1 MLRWETYKTTA
12 SPFLEESTVDFEL
25 SPQQREVYARAGE
38 LSRVFAT
45 RAARHDREASLP
57 TDNLNDMR
65 AAGFFKL
72 TISTD
77 LGGYGS
83 GARGTDPLL
92 YLLALEQIARGC
104 VSTAQCLHIH
114 SHGAHYVDQVGTP
127 AQRKEMLGRVVE
139 EGVLINATGSEPG
152 RTSRGLYKLLTTA
165 ERVDGGYRM
174 NGVKNYATLADAVAY
189 HLIYGAR
196 TDMDM
201 PAGHLGVAVPDG
213 TPGLRIVPG
222 SWDPMGM
229 RGAVSPTL
237 ELINCFV
244 SDKYVLGTPGLYPRD
259 RWQAKYHLG
268 FAAQYLGGTQGI
280 IDTLQDYLPRRGTTN
295 DSFTQLR
302 MGEIVVGTESVRW
315 LIYRAAWLWTRGD
328 EQRAELAAMLAKHRA
343 IDNAVICMDKAAQ
356 IAGSS
361 AFLGDSPLSRLFR
374 DLRVHT
380 LHENVDRT
388 AATLGQYSL
397 GEAFDTTARL

>member
-1 MLRWETYKTTA
+1 M
-12 SPFLEESTVDFEL
+12 DFEL
-25 SPQQREVYARAGE
+25 SKQQRDVYERAGD
-38 LSRVFAT
+38 LGCVFAT

-57 TDNLNDMR
+57 VDNLNDLR
-65 AAGFFKL
+65 DAGFLKL
-72 TISTD
+72 TISAD

-92 YLLALEQIARGC
+92 YLLALEQIARNC
-104 VSTAQCLHIH
+104 LSTAQCLHIH

-127 AQRKEMLGRVVE
+127 TQRKEMLGRVVE
-139 EGVLINATGSEPG
+139 EGVMFNSTGSEPG
-152 RTSRGLYKLLTTA
+152 RTSRGLYKLLTVA
-165 ERVDGGYRM
+165 ERVEGGYRL
-174 NGVKNYATLADAVAY
+174 NGVKNYATLADVVAY
-189 HLIYGAR
+189 HIIYACR
-196 TDMDM
+196 PDMEM
-201 PAGHLGVAVPDG
+201 PDGHVGVVVPDG
-213 TPGLRIVPG
+213 TPGFRIVPG

-229 RGAVSPTL
+229 RGAVSPTV
-237 ELINCFV
+237 ELSDCFV
-244 SDKYVLGTPGLYPRD
+244 PDRYVMGEPGLYPRE

-280 IDTLQDYLPRRGTTN
+280 IDTLRDYLPRRGTTK
-295 DSFTQLR
+295 DPFTQLR

-315 LIYRAAWLWTRGD
+315 LIYRAAWLWARGD

-361 AFLGDSPLSRLFR
+361 AFLGDSPLSRSFR

-388 AATLGQYSL
+388 AATLGQHSL
-397 GEAFDTTARL
+397 GETFDTTARL

>member
-1 MLRWETYKTTA
+1 M
-12 SPFLEESTVDFEL
+12 DFEL
-25 SPQQREVYARAGE
+25 SKQQRDVYERAGDVG
-38 LSRVFAT
+38 RVFGT
-45 RAARHDREASLP
+45 RAARHDRAASLP
-57 TDNLNDMR
+57 IDNLNDMR
-65 AAGFFKL
+65 DAGFLKL
-72 TISTD
+72 TISAD
-77 LGGYGS
+77 LGGFGS

-92 YLLALEQIARGC
+92 YLLALEQIARNC
-104 VSTAQCLHIH
+104 MSTAQCLHIH

-127 AQRKEMLGRVVE
+127 AQRQKMLGRVVE
-139 EGVLINATGSEPG
+139 EGVMFNSTGSEPG

-165 ERVDGGYRM
+165 ERVDGGYRL

-189 HLIYGAR
+189 HIIYAGR
-196 TDMDM
+196 PDMEL
-201 PAGHLGVAVPDG
+201 PGGHVGVAVPDG
-213 TPGLRIVPG
+213 TPGFRIVPG

-229 RGAVSPTL
+229 RAAVSPTV
-237 ELINCFV
+237 ELTDCFV
-244 SDKYVLGTPGLYPRD
+244 PDQYVLGEPGLYPRA

-280 IDTLQDYLPRRGTTN
+280 IDTLRDYLPRRGTTK

-361 AFLGDSPLSRLFR
+361 AFLGDAPLSRLFR

-388 AATLGQYSL
+388 AATLGQDSL
-397 GEAFDTTARL
+397 GETFDTTARL

>member
-1 MLRWETYKTTA
+1 M
-12 SPFLEESTVDFEL
+12 DFEL
-25 SPQQREVYARAGE
+25 SKQQRDVYERAGD
-38 LSRVFAT
+38 LGCVFAT

-57 TDNLNDMR
+57 VDNLNDLR
-65 AAGFFKL
+65 DAGFLKL
-72 TISTD
+72 TISAD

-92 YLLALEQIARGC
+92 YLLALEQIARNC
-104 VSTAQCLHIH
+104 LSTAQCLHIH

-127 AQRKEMLGRVVE
+127 TQRKEMLGRVVE
-139 EGVLINATGSEPG
+139 EGVMFNSTGSEPG
-152 RTSRGLYKLLTTA
+152 RTSRGLYKLLTVA
-165 ERVDGGYRM
+165 ERVEGGYRL

-189 HLIYGAR
+189 HIIYACR
-196 TDMDM
+196 PDMEM
-201 PAGHLGVAVPDG
+201 PDGHVGVVVPDG
-213 TPGLRIVPG
+213 TPGFRIVPG

-229 RGAVSPTL
+229 RGAVSPTV
-237 ELINCFV
+237 ELSDCFV
-244 SDKYVLGTPGLYPRD
+244 PDRYVMGEPGLYPRE

-268 FAAQYLGGTQGI
+268 FAAQYLGSTQGI
-280 IDTLQDYLPRRGTTN
+280 VDTLRDYLPRRGTTK
-295 DSFTQLR
+295 DPFTQLR

-315 LIYRAAWLWTRGD
+315 LIYRAAWLWARGD

-361 AFLGDSPLSRLFR
+361 SFLGDSPLSRSFR

-388 AATLGQYSL
+388 AATLGQHSL
-397 GEAFDTTARL
+397 GETFDTTARL